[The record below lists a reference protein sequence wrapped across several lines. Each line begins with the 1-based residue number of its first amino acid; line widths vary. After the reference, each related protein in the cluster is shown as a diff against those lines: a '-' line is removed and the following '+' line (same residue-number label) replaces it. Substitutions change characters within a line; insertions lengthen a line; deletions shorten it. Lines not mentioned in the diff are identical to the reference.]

1 MIVLAI
7 VLLGAAIVTLMV
19 RQFRRTT
26 DEYAEFVERSWSRR
40 QILIPPGPIRKQLHR
55 LSPLIGE
62 KYVVIEDGL
71 TEDGLPQGWSRVL
84 AGFKTR
90 EAADREAERLRLAGR
105 RARSESIS
113 DKKD

>member
-1 MIVLAI
+1 MI
-7 VLLGAAIVTLMV
+7 
-19 RQFRRTT
+19 R
-26 DEYAEFVERSWSRR
+26 
-40 QILIPPGPIRKQLHR
+40 
-55 LSPLIGE
+55 E

-71 TEDGLPQGWSRVL
+71 TKDDLTALNELDSDVRDTLPEGWSRVL